1 MSVEEAYSI
10 LMVHKKT
17 EGYLCKMFES
27 ETLFFFNFYNDE
39 EIVETVN

>member
-17 EGYLCKMFES
+17 EGYLCQMFES